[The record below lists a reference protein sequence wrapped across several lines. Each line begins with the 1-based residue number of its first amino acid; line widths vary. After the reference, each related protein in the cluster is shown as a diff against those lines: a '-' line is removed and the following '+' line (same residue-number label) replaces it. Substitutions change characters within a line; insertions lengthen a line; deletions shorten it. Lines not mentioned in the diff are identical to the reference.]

1 MSHSVYVYFCMSICQ
16 SHKYGLPDVIYSL
29 FHATINHHISSPD
42 LQKCPSAFSVISRKS
57 QLKFKHFVP
66 SNGSY

>member
-1 MSHSVYVYFCMSICQ
+1 MKKEIIQ
-16 SHKYGLPDVIYSL
+16 GTTPGQI
-29 FHATINHHISSPD
+29 IISSPD
-42 LQKCPSAFSVISRKS
+42 LQKCLSAFSVISRKS